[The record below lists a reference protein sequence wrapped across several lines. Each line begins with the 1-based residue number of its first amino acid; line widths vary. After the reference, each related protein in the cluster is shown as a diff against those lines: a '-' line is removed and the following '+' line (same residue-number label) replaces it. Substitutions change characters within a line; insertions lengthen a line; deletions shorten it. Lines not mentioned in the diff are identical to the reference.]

1 MCDKAFNVIVSILN
15 FTMGLAY
22 LILSFLPQMPPPNP
36 LSIHWQHRQ
45 DFWAEGLDLPAPST
59 RSSKL
64 LTPTTPAFPHP
75 SLWHPS
81 SPYYYTK
88 HTTTSALQNYYFQP
102 PQQQSQQP
110 NDSDI
115 TVPSNNNGN
124 DKSQRHQYY

>member
-75 SLWHPS
+75 SFWHPS
-81 SPYYYTK
+81 SPYYTK
-88 HTTTSALQNYYFQP
+88 HTTSALQNYYFQP